1 MTPERFEAIVAAY
14 GAEPRRWPGEERE
27 AALAFAGTAAGAA
40 ALAAE
45 RRLDALLDRA
55 EAPQASREL
64 VARSASAPWRQR
76 AGWAAQA
83 AALAAAAVL
92 GLYVGWAAPTPTNQ
106 LADDDPWD
114 TALLVDWD
122 EG

>member
-1 MTPERFEAIVAAY
+1 MKPERFEAMVAAY
-14 GAEPRRWPGEERE
+14 GAEPRRWPEEERE
-27 AALAFAGTAAGAA
+27 AALAFARTEGGAA

-55 EAPQASREL
+55 ETPRASREL
-64 VARSASAPWRQR
+64 VSRVAGTPWRQR
-76 AGWAAQA
+76 AGWATQA
-83 AALAAAAVL
+83 ATLAAAALL
-92 GLYVGWAAPTPTNQ
+92 GLYVGWASLTP
-106 LADDDPWD
+106 ADRAADDPWD

>member
-1 MTPERFEAIVAAY
+1 MTPQRFETIITAY
-14 GAEPRRWPGEERE
+14 GAEPRRWPEQERE
-27 AALAFAGTAAGAA
+27 AAMAFARTEAGAE

-55 EAPQASREL
+55 EAPRASREL
-64 VARSASAPWRQR
+64 VARVARTPWRQR
-76 AGWAAQA
+76 AGWAVRA
-83 AALAAAAVL
+83 ATLAAAGLL
-92 GLYVGWAAPTPTNQ
+92 GLYVGWAAPTPASQ
-106 LADDDPWD
+106 FADDPWD